1 MQSRLEVSIPRPYTG
16 HTTAEPAVRVAFQ
29 GLLSPR
35 PQRIKR
41 LMDIALAAIFAVPA
55 LVLGVAIALAIKLE
69 TRGPV
74 FFSQTRIGQGR
85 RRFRLWKFRS
95 MVADAD
101 AVLENHLQDD
111 LALAIEWR
119 NTHKL
124 KNDPRVTRIG
134 RLLRRSSLDELP
146 QLWNV
151 LRGDMSMIGP
161 RPIVEDELL
170 KYGSNIA
177 LYSRV
182 RPGLTGL
189 WQVCGRNDISYRRR
203 VDLDS
208 SYILNWSLPADL
220 KILFRTV
227 RVVVMGHGAY

>member
-1 MQSRLEVSIPRPYTG
+1 M
-16 HTTAEPAVRVAFQ
+16 
-29 GLLSPR
+29 
-35 PQRIKR
+35 KR
-41 LMDIALAAIFAVPA
+41 LIDIALATILAIPA
-55 LVLGVAIALAIKLE
+55 LIVGVAIALAIKLE

-101 AVLENHLQDD
+101 AVLESHLQSD

-124 KNDPRVTRIG
+124 KNDPRVTRVG

-170 KYGSNIA
+170 KYGSSIA

-189 WQVCGRNDISYRRR
+189 WQVCGRNNISYRRR

-208 SYILNWSLPADL
+208 SYILNWSPLADL

-227 RVVVMGHGAY
+227 RVVIMGHGAY